1 MISENTRFEAGE
13 GIKKGDVVKYVERV
27 GIVKASSGFVD
38 DPIHGRVLTPE
49 PAGGDAIAIFPPS
62 PYNAKPVPRF
72 EVEMFPAS
80 YVSNPFTVPALRVA
94 LMDCGSTF
102 GEQWVRASRPRRWFE
117 KGDPLENDIRAAQTK
132 LWREY
137 ALCKRLSGSAE
148 TLTGVRLV

>member
-1 MISENTRFEAGE
+1 MISEDIRFVAGE
-13 GIKKGDVVKYVERV
+13 DIKKGDVVKYDERV
-27 GIVKASSGFVD
+27 GIICSDSNVIPGDCISG
-38 DPIHGRVLTPE
+38 PRVV
-49 PAGGDAIAIFPPS
+49 PAQRPS

-72 EVEMFPAS
+72 EVESFPAS

-117 KGDPLENDIRAAQTK
+117 KGDPLENDIRAAQAK

-137 ALCKRLSGSAE
+137 ALRQRLSGSAE